1 MLLTGLPKA
10 LVFLQ
15 IIFKKLKFFSSP
27 ADNGSDYF
35 IIAKY
40 ACLP

>member
-1 MLLTGLPKA
+1 MPLTGAAKA

-27 ADNGSDYF
+27 ADNDSDYF